1 MTTDERFIN
10 LKERLHI
17 LKVKNA
23 ISENRYLAVETLLQQ
38 AEKFAGMENP
48 PGLQL
53 DLLVVQGLESAENL
67 IKHAEDKGSKQ
78 SPCSF

>member
-1 MTTDERFIN
+1 MTITERFIN
-10 LKERLHI
+10 LKERLHT
-17 LKVKNA
+17 LKVKNS

-53 DLLVVQGLESAENL
+53 DLLVVQGLDSAENL
-67 IKHAEDKGSKQ
+67 IKGAEDKGS
-78 SPCSF
+78 